1 MNNNLDHLFKKAL
14 QDKSCE
20 PPPYIW
26 GNIER
31 QLNKN
36 KHKVALWWWRTAA
49 AAAVVAAFIEIWL
62 FYSVES
68 LEIEVA
74 GITGTEILK
83 TKDSTNLPDTFSDSI
98 QEEKTVQYVTKET
111 VTEVPVLIAQ
121 NKRTELE
128 PIQMHRAG
136 EAGFIEQTAPDYA
149 ISTRKLQ
156 RNFIPLTS
164 KEAYQNQKE
173 YQKLLNTPTSLT
185 TDEKRKIKVMVSGH
199 FVPAYSSGSY
209 SSSLKNSRGVS
220 YSSNQMDGLMNV
232 GGGLKLSVS
241 ANKRFSVQTGLFY
254 SRMGQKTSGAGSGVR
269 AMMLPSLQHSD
280 RMIATPLGN
289 IKTRTQGVAY
299 RSPEAILLSSLNSS
313 SSETIEQTFGTL
325 EIPLHVRYLLNNNKV
340 LFAVSG
346 GVSGNFIVNNKVFLR
361 NGRDKEYIGSTEDI
375 RNFNISTDI
384 GLGMEYPVTSNIRIM
399 IEPGFKYFLQS
410 LSRND
415 DIDFKPYLFTFST
428 GIGIRF

>member
-49 AAAVVAAFIEIWL
+49 AVVAAFIGIWL

-68 LEIEVA
+68 PEIEVA

>member
-1 MNNNLDHLFKKAL
+1 M
-14 QDKSCE
+14 
-20 PPPYIW
+20 
-26 GNIER
+26 
-31 QLNKN
+31 
-36 KHKVALWWWRTAA
+36 
-49 AAAVVAAFIEIWL
+49 
-62 FYSVES
+62 
-68 LEIEVA
+68 
-74 GITGTEILK
+74 
-83 TKDSTNLPDTFSDSI
+83 
-98 QEEKTVQYVTKET
+98 
-111 VTEVPVLIAQ
+111 
-121 NKRTELE
+121 
-128 PIQMHRAG
+128 
-136 EAGFIEQTAPDYA
+136 
-149 ISTRKLQ
+149 
-156 RNFIPLTS
+156 
-164 KEAYQNQKE
+164 
-173 YQKLLNTPTSLT
+173 
-185 TDEKRKIKVMVSGH
+185 
-199 FVPAYSSGSY
+199 
-209 SSSLKNSRGVS
+209 S

-289 IKTRTQGVAY
+289 IKTHTQGVAY

-399 IEPGFKYFLQS
+399 IEPSFKYFLQS